1 MSAFLATT
9 DGRVLA
15 HFDASEVDVLLSLS
29 RQFSALLHD
38 AADPAHLVDP
48 AIARLFPAAYRD
60 DAAASDEFRRY
71 TQKDLAS
78 AKLHAADRVQSA
90 LDGTAEPS
98 LEVVL
103 PDGRVAIGLSV
114 EDGWS
119 WLRHLT
125 DLRLTLAARM
135 GVVDD
140 TAAFDDEP
148 DPDVL
153 TEDEL
158 LTRSLFDWVGYVQ
171 ELFVAALEDVAG
183 TDTIAGP
190 SASGP
195 SSTGE

>member
-15 HFDASEVDVLLSLS
+15 HFDASEIDVLLSLS
-29 RQFSALLHD
+29 RQLSALLAD
-38 AADPAHLVDP
+38 AGNPSHLVDP

-78 AKLHAADRVQSA
+78 GKLQTAERVQGA

-98 LEVVL
+98 VEVVL
-103 PDGRVAIGLSV
+103 PDGRAAIGLSV
-114 EDGWS
+114 EDGWA

-140 TAAFDDEP
+140 AAAFDDEP
-148 DPDVL
+148 DPEGL

-171 ELFVAALEDVAG
+171 ELLVAALEDVVEAGAG
-183 TDTIAGP
+183 TGDG
-190 SASGP
+190 GP

>member
-15 HFDASEVDVLLSLS
+15 HFDASEIDVLLSLS
-29 RQFSALLHD
+29 RQLSTLLAD
-38 AADPAHLVDP
+38 AENPAHLVDP

-71 TQKDLAS
+71 THADLAT
-78 AKLHAADRVQSA
+78 AKIHAAERVQSA
-90 LDGTAEPS
+90 LDGTADPS

-103 PDGRVAIGLSV
+103 PDGRVAIGLGV

-148 DPDVL
+148 DPGML
-153 TEDEL
+153 SEDEL

-171 ELFVAALEDVAG
+171 ELLIAALEDVVETDAG
-183 TDTIAGP
+183 TSGG
-190 SASGP
+190 GP